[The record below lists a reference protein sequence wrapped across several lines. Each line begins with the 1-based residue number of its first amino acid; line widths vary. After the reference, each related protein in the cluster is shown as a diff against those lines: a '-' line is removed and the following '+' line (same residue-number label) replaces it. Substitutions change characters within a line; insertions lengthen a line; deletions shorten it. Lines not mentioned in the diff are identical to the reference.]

1 MRWSLAFILS
11 SVAPSFLSR
20 LLSTSRAA
28 YSSSALILL
37 SRFLHSHR
45 ARLYMFLPLSRSF
58 NKNRQCQASVFS
70 LNSIVFFIDP
80 FAPQYTD
87 ESSLLKYDR
96 TIQHNTTL
104 STTSAAFFNNSSFI
118 CDSISPLVLCG

>member
-58 NKNRQCQASVFS
+58 NKNRQCQASVLS

-80 FAPQYTD
+80 SAPQYPPLLLCGDIWGTILND
-87 ESSLLKYDR
+87 TRDCRLSHSSSSISLLQL
-96 TIQHNTTL
+96 IM
-104 STTSAAFFNNSSFI
+104 A
-118 CDSISPLVLCG
+118 